1 MKKKL
6 MQCLL
11 ALSLLVSVLVLP
23 AAAADIGPKPSVTIG
38 FQGLEG
44 QTYYAT
50 LLGNTERYGPW
61 SKDDVYDDYLG
72 HKDVWDAFQGYDAP
86 EGFWFLGFMDAC
98 TEDQQLS
105 WTY

>member
-38 FQGLEG
+38 F
-44 QTYYAT
+44 
-50 LLGNTERYGPW
+50 
-61 SKDDVYDDYLG
+61 
-72 HKDVWDAFQGYDAP
+72 
-86 EGFWFLGFMDAC
+86 
-98 TEDQQLS
+98 
-105 WTY
+105 